1 MSAADFDRLEALFAA
16 ALDQPTDQRKAYI
29 TRVSGDPAETGEL
42 LALLTAHELRGQLDS
57 ITDRLRRP
65 RGPSTLSLHDVMT
78 RLGDDLA
85 RRYRIERELGR
96 GGTAIVLLAEDL
108 KHERKVALKILH
120 PDLALSLGSARFLRE
135 IAIAAK
141 LTHPHILPLHD
152 SGEAGGLLYYV
163 MPYVEGESLR
173 DRLRR
178 EERLGVDESLRI
190 ARQVADALSYA
201 HSRGVVHRDIK
212 PENILLE
219 SGHPVVSDFGIAR
232 AMTAAGGDELSETG
246 IILGTPAYMSPEQV
260 LGAREIDGRTD
271 IYGLGCVLFEMLTGT
286 PPFTATSVEA
296 LLRQHLSAPVPVLR
310 EIRPEVPEIVAAVV
324 ARAVSKSPGDRFA
337 DAKGFS
343 DALPLPGALTGN
355 RSRRMLWAAA
365 AGAFVASAAAL
376 MTGIWNVGPAT
387 RPPACCTAWRNER
400 RVRRHR
406 AGRISGAHRPRL
418 VSRS

>member
-1 MSAADFDRLEALFAA
+1 MPLLRGDVCGGDRRRSRHLACNGQTRLGIRPGLVESRAQSDYRVFMNAPDFDRLEALFAA
-16 ALDQPTDQRKAYI
+16 ALHKPTDQRRAFA
-29 TRVSGDPAETGEL
+29 TQASGDPAETGEL

-65 RGPSTLSLHDVMT
+65 RGPAMLSLDDVLA

-120 PDLALSLGSARFLRE
+120 PDLALSIGAARFLRE

-178 EERLGVDESLRI
+178 EERLSVDQSLQI
-190 ARQVADALSYA
+190 ARQVAGALSYA
-201 HSRGVVHRDIK
+201 HGRGIVHRDIK

-219 SGHPVVSDFGIAR
+219 AGHAVVSDFGIAR
-232 AMTAAGGDELSETG
+232 AMSAAGGDELSETG
-246 IILGTPAYMSPEQV
+246 IILGTPAYMSPEQAV
-260 LGAREIDGRTD
+260 GADDIDGRTD
-271 IYGLGCVLFEMLTGT
+271 IYSLGCVLFEMLAGT
-286 PPFTATSVEA
+286 ALYRVKRRKTS
-296 LLRQHLSAPVPVLR
+296 P
-310 EIRPEVPEIVAAVV
+310 
-324 ARAVSKSPGDRFA
+324 
-337 DAKGFS
+337 
-343 DALPLPGALTGN
+343 
-355 RSRRMLWAAA
+355 
-365 AGAFVASAAAL
+365 
-376 MTGIWNVGPAT
+376 
-387 RPPACCTAWRNER
+387 RPPDGDSSRSAGDSTR
-400 RVRRHR
+400 R
-406 AGRISGAHRPRL
+406 APLGSSGARL
-418 VSRS
+418 VESPAERELSPSGGRGEVFRRLTR